1 MSSSR
6 LSDLSWAELR
16 EQARRIG
23 RRWIPEELPIAQE
36 EVMPKETDREL
47 PLQLSNL
54 SWAELRERARR
65 IGRRWSS
72 EELPTG
78 CASTGEEQPLVVQVD
93 SHGDIER
100 RAEQPDMK
108 EVLAIEPPATE
119 ELPNVTNKQQQ
130 LPTTLV
136 TMTATSSSTSLAA
149 IEQPSK
155 ATEATVAIV
164 SEEEGERTNA
174 SKEETRTKGPERRS
188 VTARVANW
196 RYQKKGSTRV
206 HLLANGGTTEK
217 AAQVLSGA
225 APSSPAIRLT
235 VRSWPGKGSRKKI
248 ESPEKEPKMRSAS
261 GWSSKR
267 RVALVAAGDI
277 EEGDEEEGEGGW
289 WRRGF
294 HGFRQTL
301 VA

>member
-36 EVMPKETDREL
+36 EVMPKETDGEL
-47 PLQLSNL
+47 PMQLSNL

-78 CASTGEEQPLVVQVD
+78 NASTGEEQPPVVQVD

-100 RAEQPDMK
+100 RAEQPDVE
-108 EVLAIEPPATE
+108 EVLTIEPPATK

-174 SKEETRTKGPERRS
+174 SKEEQFSDPYFLEFEKEDGES
-188 VTARVANW
+188 F
-196 RYQKKGSTRV
+196 G
-206 HLLANGGTTEK
+206 HGCGTSL
-217 AAQVLSGA
+217 V
-225 APSSPAIRLT
+225 
-235 VRSWPGKGSRKKI
+235 GKGKAMGAKVADMRFVQVVEPDWKKRKRKTRSNWHTDSAREAETWV
-248 ESPEKEPKMRSAS
+248 ES
-261 GWSSKR
+261 
-267 RVALVAAGDI
+267 LNL
-277 EEGDEEEGEGGW
+277 EGKVGLKGKGMLETRFLTET
-289 WRRGF
+289 GF
-294 HGFRQTL
+294 YIIIIIIIIIRFY
-301 VA
+301 